1 MIQDH
6 EWLVHVLEGH
16 PRDPNR
22 CGLGIRP
29 SFYSGRG
36 AREGD
41 LNGEM
46 LLKIHRT
53 IVEHVSADAGE
64 AFVAMVLDL
73 DVLSATAFLVALGE
87 FSDSWVWDGKPRKG
101 KHVAPDDMDSA
112 MASALEVMGGSL
124 DGSRDDTLAI
134 RAPFLRALGVVDPR
148 APEGR
153 WTFSDYER
161 ACFMN
166 GIEGSR

>member
-6 EWLVHVLEGH
+6 KWLVHVLEGH
-16 PRDPNR
+16 PRDPHR
-22 CGLGIRP
+22 CGLGVRP

-46 LLKIHRT
+46 LLKIHRA
-53 IVEHVSADAGE
+53 IVEHVSADAGK

-73 DVLSATAFLVALGE
+73 DVLSATAFLLALGE
-87 FSDSWVWDGKPRKG
+87 FSDSWTWEGKPRNV

-112 MASALEVMGGSL
+112 LASVLEVVGGSM
-124 DGSRDDTLAI
+124 DRDDTLAI
-134 RAPFLRALGVVDPR
+134 RGPFLRALGVPDPR
-148 APEGR
+148 ASER
-153 WTFSDYER
+153 TWIFADYER
-161 ACFMN
+161 AWVMN
-166 GIEGSR
+166 GIERYR